1 MDKRYILFRQ
11 LMDLLSD
18 EYDITSATTHNWE
31 NNIEIKGES
40 DGGIVTVRVKI
51 EPKEGEE
58 NGN

>member
-1 MDKRYILFRQ
+1 MDRRYILFRQ

-31 NNIEIKGES
+31 DNIEIKGEC
-40 DGGIVTVRVKI
+40 DGGTVTVRVGF
-51 EPKEGEE
+51 ETKEDKE